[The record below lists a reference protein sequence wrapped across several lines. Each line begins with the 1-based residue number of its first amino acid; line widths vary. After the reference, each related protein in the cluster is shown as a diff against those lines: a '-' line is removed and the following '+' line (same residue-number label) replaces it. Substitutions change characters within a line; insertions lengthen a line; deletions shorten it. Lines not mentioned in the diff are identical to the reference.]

1 MLCRQKKDTDEDKS
15 GFLIMNKLIKLD
27 QDNTLIQFSL
37 RFVYFSMHY
46 ILSRLFSAPL
56 PQPNCLVCHS
66 GRPVTGVLSGC
77 PMEACWYQEKQ
88 ISRYEGRQAEN
99 KIINNNHCNSFLP
112 LSKLF

>member
-1 MLCRQKKDTDEDKS
+1 MPLKWPKMLCRQKKDTDEDKS
-15 GFLIMNKLIKLD
+15 GFLIMSKLIKLD

-66 GRPVTGVLSGC
+66 GRPVTDEYWVGASYGSLLL
-77 PMEACWYQEKQ
+77 PRKANKQ
-88 ISRYEGRQAEN
+88 I
-99 KIINNNHCNSFLP
+99 
-112 LSKLF
+112 